1 MLTAGLGLTERRGVT
16 LGELRPRPFGLLRI
30 PAFGLKGGV
39 GKTMLPSLRPCRL
52 PYLPPMPCACRG
64 ISATRNKS
72 NSQMAVF
79 VVFFLEIN
87 ARLSLFNLPREAAG
101 LRGRFVGEAFKFEG
115 EY

>member
-1 MLTAGLGLTERRGVT
+1 MRLLTAGLRLTERRGVT
-16 LGELRPRPFGLLRI
+16 FGELRPRPFGLLRI

-72 NSQMAVF
+72 SSQMAGF
-79 VVFFLEIN
+79 VVFVEIN
-87 ARLSLFNLPREAAG
+87 ARLSFSTCREKR
-101 LRGRFVGEAFKFEG
+101 RGYGGDSRGSF
-115 EY
+115 